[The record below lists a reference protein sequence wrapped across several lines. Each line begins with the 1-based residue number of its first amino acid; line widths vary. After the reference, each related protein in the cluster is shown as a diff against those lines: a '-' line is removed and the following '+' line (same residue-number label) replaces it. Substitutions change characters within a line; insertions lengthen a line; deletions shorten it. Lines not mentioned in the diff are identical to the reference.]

1 MTSGALTS
9 MTLKSSIHMCQ
20 THYTQEGVLQAA
32 PAQCAD
38 ARADL
43 VHGGYLR
50 HARALDARH
59 HAGVRDPYARP
70 ILRRLR
76 ALAASLRVTRAVATH
91 SLAAENIE
99 AGRTAAEDR
108 LCRGRASGQPA
119 AQ

>member
-59 HAGVRDPYARP
+59 HAGVRDPDARP
-70 ILRRLR
+70 IPAR
-76 ALAASLRVTRAVATH
+76 H
-91 SLAAENIE
+91 
-99 AGRTAAEDR
+99 G
-108 LCRGRASGQPA
+108 SGPLFPRKMGPIHPQIVYSDLFDCICDVSYL
-119 AQ
+119 QYIRCI

>member
-59 HAGVRDPYARP
+59 HAGVRDPD
-70 ILRRLR
+70 RR
-76 ALAASLRVTRAVATH
+76 ATH
-91 SLAAENIE
+91 PPRERLPARCVAACY
-99 AGRTAAEDR
+99 AGGGNALSRR
-108 LCRGRASGQPA
+108 
-119 AQ
+119 

>member
-1 MTSGALTS
+1 MTSSALTS

-59 HAGVRDPYARP
+59 HAGVRDPDARP
-70 ILRRLR
+70 ILQRLLQYPAVRWGLRRR
-76 ALAASLRVTRAVATH
+76 FRRVLT
-91 SLAAENIE
+91 
-99 AGRTAAEDR
+99 
-108 LCRGRASGQPA
+108 
-119 AQ
+119 

>member
-50 HARALDARH
+50 HARSLDARH
-59 HAGVRDPYARP
+59 HAGVRDPDARP
-70 ILRRLR
+70 ILQHSAKNRGSERHSRRAR
-76 ALAASLRVTRAVATH
+76 SMA
-91 SLAAENIE
+91 
-99 AGRTAAEDR
+99 R
-108 LCRGRASGQPA
+108 LTPD
-119 AQ
+119 